1 MKKKKNKRAAT
12 SKAIARKYIN
22 RAIKKVKEKINV
34 K

>member
-1 MKKKKNKRAAT
+1 MKKKKNKRVAT
-12 SKAIARKYIN
+12 AKAIARKYIN

>member
-22 RAIKKVKEKINV
+22 RAIKKVKTNQ
-34 K
+34 

>member
-1 MKKKKNKRAAT
+1 MKKKKIKHAAT

-22 RAIKKVKEKINV
+22 RAIKKVKEKINA

>member
-1 MKKKKNKRAAT
+1 MQTKKKKRPAT
-12 SKAIARKYIN
+12 AKAIARKHIN